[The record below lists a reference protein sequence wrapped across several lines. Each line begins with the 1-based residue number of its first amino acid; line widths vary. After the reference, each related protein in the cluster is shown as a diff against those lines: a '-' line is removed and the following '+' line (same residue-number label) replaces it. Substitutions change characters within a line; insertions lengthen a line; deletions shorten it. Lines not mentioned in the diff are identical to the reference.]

1 MTDGLVVL
9 FAAVAIA
16 WLVAGATVVRLL
28 SRIWLRHWAERGLRG
43 ASAMVASINRPQRL
57 IAAASVA
64 VGLVLAAAGAELASH
79 LQDSAS
85 HVGLGLAGCA
95 AVVVL
100 LAQLLARAVARHWTA
115 RLVPWTLPV
124 LRVAEQVAA
133 PVLWASRVVRRA
145 PVRSPASGPA
155 AERAAIQQL
164 LREGELEG
172 VTAKDDAAII
182 TGVVEFGDKVVR
194 DVMTPRDQVFA
205 VADDADA
212 HAVAVQVARTAYSRV
227 PVYHG
232 SLDRVTGMLHA
243 FDLLRGA
250 GAALAAPRPVAR
262 TTPETLC
269 STLLFEMLRDHRHL
283 AIVKDR
289 DTHTIGIVTLEDLL
303 EELVGDIRDE
313 HDEPAPPSA

>member
-9 FAAVAIA
+9 LAAVAIA

-43 ASAMVASINRPQRL
+43 ASAVVASINRPQRL
-57 IAAASVA
+57 VAAASVA

-79 LQDSAS
+79 LSESAS
-85 HVGLGLAGCA
+85 QVALALAGCA

-133 PVLWASRVVRRA
+133 PILWASRVVRGARA
-145 PVRSPASGPA
+145 RSPASGPV

-164 LREGELEG
+164 LRESELEG

-182 TGVVEFGDKVVR
+182 MSVVEFGDKIVR

-205 VADDADA
+205 VSDAADA
-212 HAVAVQVARTAYSRV
+212 HEAAEQVARTAYSRV

-250 GAALAAPRPVAR
+250 EAALAAPRPVAR
-262 TTPETLC
+262 TTPGTLC

-283 AIVKDR
+283 AIVQDKEN
-289 DTHTIGIVTLEDLL
+289 HTIGIVTLEDLL
-303 EELVGDIRDE
+303 EELVGEIRDE
-313 HDEPAPPSA
+313 HDEPAPASA